1 MTVDKILLNIDIL
14 KKIFNYKGVKN
25 TLQNS
30 KNNNKELHLSHF
42 FGKKSRLH
50 SFQIILPGNFLFA
63 ALGFI

>member
-25 TLQNS
+25 TLQNNN
-30 KNNNKELHLSHF
+30 NNNKELHLSYF

-50 SFQIILPGNFLFA
+50 SFQIILLGNFLFA